1 MMKDELTSQ
10 EAYAFLQDVLEVDTA
25 ERKMTANPTAL
36 LHEIVSSWHQH
47 IPFQTITSIATP
59 HEQRHV
65 PTIDDIKR
73 SIFTKVGGCCY
84 ENNVGCYMILRALG
98 CNVVLVASDIRWENN
113 HVIPIVENLTYQG
126 SRHMVDVG
134 TGGYPTLSPVA
145 LDFKKASPEY
155 HHSYLRYKFVVDGDI
170 IARLHN
176 ADSDPAGAARFR
188 DFVVDGWYPFIV
200 IHHKTPVELS
210 IFKEPMTKIYTQLL
224 QSPPFLSS
232 PRSTAFPNGRF
243 LAIIETTLLQEND
256 EGKVIKTYLKS
267 RDELLTAY
275 GRFFPQI
282 PKEMVEAALNDV
294 NVKLDFNKE

>member
-1 MMKDELTSQ
+1 MTDEITSQ
-10 EAYAFLQDVLEVDTA
+10 EAYSFLRDVLKVDTP
-25 ERKMTANPTAL
+25 ERKMKEDPTGL
-36 LHEIVSSWHQH
+36 LQEIVSSWHQY

-73 SIFTKVGGCCY
+73 RIFTRVGGCCY
-84 ENNVGCYMILRALG
+84 EKNVGCYMILRALG
-98 CNVVLVASDIRWENN
+98 FNVVLVASDIGFKSD
-113 HVIPIVENLTYQG
+113 HVILVVENLTYRG

-134 TGGYPTLSPVA
+134 IGGYPTFLPIA
-145 LDFKKASPEY
+145 LDFKKTSPEY

-176 ADSDPAGAARFR
+176 ADSDPAGAAQFR
-188 DFVVDGWYPFIV
+188 DLVVDGWYRLVV
-200 IHHKTPVELS
+200 IHHNAPVELS
-210 IFKEPMTKIYTQLL
+210 VFTESMNKIYTQVLP
-224 QSPPFLSS
+224 SPPFLTS

-243 LAIIETTLLQEND
+243 LAINDTTLLQEND

-267 RDELLTAY
+267 RDELLSAY
-275 GRFFPQI
+275 ARFFPQI

>member
-1 MMKDELTSQ
+1 MKDDPTGL
-10 EAYAFLQDVLEVDTA
+10 LQ
-25 ERKMTANPTAL
+25 
-36 LHEIVSSWHQH
+36 EIVSSWHQH

-65 PTIDDIKR
+65 PMIDDIKR

-84 ENNVGCYMILRALG
+84 ENNVGCFMILRALG
-98 CNVVLVASDIRWENN
+98 FNVVLVASDISLKND
-113 HVIPIVENLTYQG
+113 HVILVVENLTSQG

-134 TGGYPTLSPVA
+134 IGGYPTFLPVT

-155 HHSYLRYKFVVDGDI
+155 HDSYLRYKFVVDGDI
-170 IARLHN
+170 IRRLHK

-188 DFVVDGWYPFIV
+188 DFVVDGWYPFTV
-200 IHHKTPVELS
+200 IHHNAPVELS
-210 IFKEPMTKIYTQLL
+210 VFKESMNKIYTEVLP
-224 QSPPFLSS
+224 SPPFLTS

-243 LAIIETTLLQEND
+243 LAINDTTLLQEND

-267 RDELLTAY
+267 RDELLAAY
-275 GRFFPQI
+275 ARFFPQI

-294 NVKLDFNKE
+294 NVKLDFSKE